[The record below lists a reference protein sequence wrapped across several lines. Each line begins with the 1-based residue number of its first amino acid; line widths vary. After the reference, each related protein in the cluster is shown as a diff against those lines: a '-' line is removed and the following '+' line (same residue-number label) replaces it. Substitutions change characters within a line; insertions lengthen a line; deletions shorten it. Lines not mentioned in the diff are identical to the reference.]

1 MKWTSLKTLA
11 TAFMMLAFAVTI
23 AVWGYFSY
31 QNARTTLERTYVQ
44 QSEIV
49 LNLSHQEYEDLIEQ
63 AERFLVRVT
72 RSEELIDDRTAP
84 SREEVLRIV
93 EQGHNLFS
101 KSKSFKL
108 ALADGAYFQEPA
120 VEAPRSF
127 VPGAQDWYRGAIAH
141 NGDIAWSNPYL
152 DYFDQRIVVTA
163 SQAVRSNMAVFKGVA
178 AIDFDLSEMSRLVG
192 QSAIG
197 DYGVVML
204 MNDKGEVLS
213 NTNGY
218 WLGEKLFEGRLGAM
232 TDATRS
238 RHVEASIHGEPYLVK
253 LKRIDE
259 NGMLVATAISVQRMN
274 EQLWSTLLP
283 VFLTGLLSLSV
294 FGGAAYLLL
303 HRAFSWLEQFLG
315 LMRRAERGD
324 YAVHAAM
331 AQYEETRTLASGFN
345 RMIDGIRQ
353 RDARLSEANRTL
365 QLQEERLRA
374 QFEELRQSE
383 RSLQQSEA
391 EVRRLAYTDTL
402 TGLLNRRSLHMKMEQ
417 LVRERAEAHHAVVYI
432 DLDDFKTINDTLGHE
447 AGDQVLTAVANRLAS
462 LPHAPIHGAR
472 IGGDEFVFVLE
483 DFGAIECPDL
493 LLKQAIASLE
503 RPIDIGTK
511 SYAVTASIGVA
522 FYPEHGQQPDELLRN
537 ADLAMYKA
545 KEKGKHQYAVY
556 DESIRRDV
564 ERKAQLER
572 GTRDAL
578 RRGWFTLVFQPIYEL
593 RTGRVVSVETL
604 LRCTSPEMS
613 EFPVVDIIRSA
624 EKTGQIVAIEKWVLR
639 RAFEFAARLNRSAA
653 NGIRVTVN
661 LSAVHLAHPGFVQD
675 IRHVL
680 EETGVEPAWI
690 GLEIT
695 ETATMESFEAGR
707 RKLAQ
712 LRDMRIPVLLD
723 DFGTGYSSLTYLKDL
738 PVDIVKIDKS
748 FVDTLLTSKKDE
760 NVTSAIV
767 QLAHHLGMKI
777 VAEGVETK
785 EQADKL
791 AALSCDMVQGYYYC
805 KPISGEELLRS
816 LAAQPAGEMRGGAR
830 GTA

>member
-1 MKWTSLKTLA
+1 VKTLA
-11 TAFMMLAFAVTI
+11 TAFMILAFSVTI
-23 AVWGYFSY
+23 AAWGYFSY
-31 QNARTTLERTYVQ
+31 QNARATLERTYTQ
-44 QSEIV
+44 QSDIV
-49 LNLSHQEYEDLIEQ
+49 LNLSHQEYEDVIEQ
-63 AERFLVRVT
+63 AERFLVRLS
-72 RSEELIDDRTAP
+72 RSEELVDDEGAA
-84 SREEVLRIV
+84 SRGDVLQIV
-93 EQGHNLFS
+93 QYGHNLFS

-120 VEAPRSF
+120 VVVPKSF
-127 VPGAQDWYRGAIAH
+127 VPGNQGWYREAIGR
-141 NGDIAWSNPYL
+141 NGDIAWSDPYL

-192 QSAIG
+192 QSTIG

-204 MNDKGEVLS
+204 MNDNGEVLS

-218 WLGEKLFEGRLGAM
+218 WLGESLFEHELERL
-232 TDATRS
+232 TEATRS
-238 RHVEASIHGEPYLVK
+238 RHVEVSIHNETYLVK

-259 NGMLVATAISVQRMN
+259 NGMLVATAISVKRMN

-283 VFLTGLLSLSV
+283 VFLYGLLALSV

-303 HRAFSWLEQFLG
+303 HRAFLWLEQFLE
-315 LMRRAERGD
+315 LMRRAEQGD
-324 YAVHAAM
+324 YSVHAAM
-331 AQYEETRTLASGFN
+331 AQYEETRTLSSGFN
-345 RMIDGIRQ
+345 RMIEGIRQ
-353 RDARLSEANRTL
+353 RDERLSEANRTL
-365 QLQEERLRA
+365 QLQEERLRR
-374 QFEELRQSE
+374 QYEELRHSE

-402 TGLLNRRSLHMKMEQ
+402 TGLLNRRSLHMKLEG
-417 LVRERAEAHHAVVYI
+417 LIRDRAEANHAVVYV

-447 AGDQVLTAVANRLAS
+447 AGDKVLAAVAHRLAS

-483 DFGAIECPDL
+483 DFGSIERPDL
-493 LLKQAIASLE
+493 LWRQAIASLE
-503 RPIDIGTK
+503 RPIDVGSK

-522 FYPEHGQQPDELLRN
+522 FYPEHGQDPDELLRN

-545 KEKGKHQYAVY
+545 KEKGKNRYAVY

-564 ERKAQLER
+564 ARKSLLEH
-572 GTRDAL
+572 GTKEAL
-578 RRGWFTLVFQPIYEL
+578 RHGMFTLVFQPIYEL
-593 RTGRVVSVETL
+593 RTGRIVSVETL

-613 EFPVVDIIRSA
+613 AFSIVDIIRSA
-624 EKTGQIVAIEKWVLR
+624 EKTGQIVAIEQWVLR
-639 RAFEFAARLNRSAA
+639 HAFEFAARLNRSAA
-653 NGIRVTVN
+653 QPVRVTVN
-661 LSAVHLAHPGFVQD
+661 LSAVHLAHPGFLQD

-680 EETGVEPAWI
+680 EETEVDPAWI

-738 PVDIVKIDKS
+738 PVDVVKIDKS

-767 QLAHHLGMKI
+767 QLAHHLGMRI

-791 AALSCDMVQGYYYC
+791 AALSCDMVQGYYYS
-805 KPISGEELLRS
+805 KPIPGEELLRT
-816 LAAQPAGEMRGGAR
+816 LAAGPAGEALEGAR
-830 GTA
+830 GSA